1 MDGPER
7 WIARDTERDLI
18 GSLLVNPGLWYAF
31 DNAGVDS
38 RLFVDERNRVVF
50 SALALQAEDGRAP
63 NLVSTCAALKAHGLL
78 DKAGGPSYVASLLDG
93 AVSLSENGIRSVVD
107 DLRKLERC
115 RTFHYLTRAIESTV
129 ADNPSAIDDQLSR
142 LRETLEERSNGS
154 GPRSALISDLEL
166 LALPEPEYLINGYLV
181 ERSLALLVAPSG
193 IGKSFAAL
201 AMALAIT
208 TGKKFCGIRPAFSR
222 PVVYV
227 PGEGRLGLKRRI
239 LAWKALHGFEPGK
252 NLGLQIW
259 PNALPLLDRD
269 RVREFVR
276 ELRAIRPALVIF
288 DTWSRCLDGDE
299 NDTEDV
305 ARGVESLDS
314 IREAVETA
322 ALVIHHTRVDE
333 ERERGSSA
341 LKAAADTMLQLRA
354 EDDELTLSVTKQKD
368 SEPVSDLRVK
378 LVINPDARS
387 CVFLSEDG
395 SAPPVPGKLSRAQW
409 TALAALRECFPPSQG
424 ATKTEWLESVSGKMS
439 RATFYRAHA
448 KLVDHQHV
456 IVTRNRYKIPVSFSN
471 ETEV

>member
-1 MDGPER
+1 MDGSER

-18 GSLLVNPGLWYAF
+18 GSLLLNPGLWYAF

-50 SALALQAEDGRAP
+50 SALAIQAEDGRAP

-78 DKAGGPSYVASLLDG
+78 EKAGGPSYVASLVDG
-93 AVSLSENGIRSVVD
+93 AVAMSENGIREIVE

-115 RTFHYLTRAIESTV
+115 RTFHYLAQAIESTV
-129 ADNPSAIDDQLSR
+129 ADNPSSIDTQLAR
-142 LRETLEERSNGS
+142 LRETLEERDGS
-154 GPRSALISDLEL
+154 RLRSSLISDLEL
-166 LALPEPEYLINGYLV
+166 LALPEPDYLINGYLV

-193 IGKSFAAL
+193 IGKTFAAL

-208 TGKKFCGIRPAFSR
+208 TGKTFCGIRPSALA

-239 LAWKALHGFEPGK
+239 LAWKTLHGFESGK

-259 PNALPLLDRD
+259 PEALPLLDRD

-276 ELRAIRPALVIF
+276 EVRAIRPALVIF

-299 NDTEDV
+299 NDTSDA
-305 ARGVESLDS
+305 ARGVGALDS

-322 ALVIHHTRVDE
+322 ALVLHHTRADE
-333 ERERGSSA
+333 ERERGSSV

-368 SEPVSDLRVK
+368 DEPRSDLRVR
-378 LVINPDARS
+378 LVTRPDSSS

-395 SAPPVPGKLSRAQW
+395 SIPPPPGKLSRAQW
-409 TALAALRECFPPSQG
+409 TALASLRDCFPLSQG
-424 ATKTEWLESVSGKMS
+424 ATKTEWLESVSGKLS

-448 KLVDHQHV
+448 KLLESQRVALV
-456 IVTRNRYKIPVSFSN
+456 RNRYRFIN
-471 ETEV
+471 ETKSEMR